1 MRSILLGKLCENIY
15 GKIIWTIENKETYR
29 EFKTMQEAEKWG
41 MKYYKDW
48 ADAYQNTM
56 RQAKSTVKDPL
67 FDATIEC
74 YCGYMY
80 KTINNYLRNEIDNE
94 NNFYREM
101 TDIMTIVLCSAPR
114 IPENIVLY
122 RLVDNEFVNELI
134 ERNKE
139 TKHTPIKENGFMSTS
154 LLKDIVYVD
163 ESYACY
169 NNLLKIYVE
178 SGTMGVY
185 VNAITRRREEEILL
199 FSGMY
204 LGLANYPY
212 RDESISK
219 MVYECKLFNFK
230 F

>member
-1 MRSILLGKLCENIY
+1 MRNILKEQLQKCMY
-15 GKIIWTIENKETYR
+15 GEINWPIENKEAYR

-56 RQAKSTVKDPL
+56 RQAETTIKDPL
-67 FDATIEC
+67 FAATIEC
-74 YCGYMY
+74 YCGDMY
-80 KTINNYLRNEIDNE
+80 KTINNYLRNETDNE

-101 TDIMTIVLCSAPR
+101 TDIMMIVLCSAPR

-122 RLVDNEFVNELI
+122 RLVENEFANELI

-154 LLKDIVYVD
+154 LLKDIVTV
-163 ESYACY
+163 EENYARY
-169 NNLLKIYVE
+169 KNLLKIYVE
-178 SGTMGVY
+178 AGTKGIY

-199 FSGMY
+199 FPGMY

-212 RDESISK
+212 RDDSIGK
-219 MVYECKLFNFK
+219 MVYECNLFSFNF
-230 F
+230 